1 MGTLRVTSANAEGEF
16 VLQEGAN
23 KIGRGRDNQIRIP
36 HKSISR
42 QHCIITEEE
51 GKLRIRDLAST
62 YGCHINEDKIGNGVA
77 EEGDIIRLGR
87 VRFVYEGELAAADG
101 AVSGDSIAARPR
113 PSQTDPRV
121 EEQSAPEEE
130 SADSAIAV
138 VSPSLLEKPCEKHPS
153 VFISLICPKCHLRY
167 CEQCVNRIDVAGREK
182 KYCPYCKE
190 QCRSLSNHLDE
201 LERAK
206 DLGKRS
212 FYQSLGEI
220 VIFPLTSAGIWLLL
234 LGTVFHMILDYAAQY
249 SVHVSIVA
257 SGYLIAYFQK
267 IISATT
273 QGEEELP
280 GWPDFAEWWV
290 DLLRPLLMFLC
301 AAAVAFLPAIIYGL
315 MILVNGTPLT
325 MSVMLPLATW
335 GLIYLPM
342 AILSVTV
349 KDNFLA
355 VQPRAVISGFVKL
368 GGQYILS
375 TLVLST
381 MVLARII
388 LANYVTGAIS
398 LPVVPELLIGLI
410 TIYFVA
416 VEIRLIGLMYFL
428 NRSEFGWSRD

>member
-1 MGTLRVTSANAEGEF
+1 
-16 VLQEGAN
+16 
-23 KIGRGRDNQIRIP
+23 
-36 HKSISR
+36 
-42 QHCIITEEE
+42 
-51 GKLRIRDLAST
+51 
-62 YGCHINEDKIGNGVA
+62 
-77 EEGDIIRLGR
+77 
-87 VRFVYEGELAAADG
+87 
-101 AVSGDSIAARPR
+101 
-113 PSQTDPRV
+113 
-121 EEQSAPEEE
+121 
-130 SADSAIAV
+130 
-138 VSPSLLEKPCEKHPS
+138 
-153 VFISLICPKCHLRY
+153 
-167 CEQCVNRIDVAGREK
+167 
-182 KYCPYCKE
+182 
-190 QCRSLSNHLDE
+190 
-201 LERAK
+201 
-206 DLGKRS
+206 
-212 FYQSLGEI
+212 
-220 VIFPLTSAGIWLLL
+220 
-234 LGTVFHMILDYAAQY
+234 
-249 SVHVSIVA
+249 
-257 SGYLIAYFQK
+257 
-267 IISATT
+267 
-273 QGEEELP
+273 
-280 GWPDFAEWWV
+280 
-290 DLLRPLLMFLC
+290 MFLC